1 MREFEKRLLSQGYCS
16 IVGIDEAGRGP
27 LAGPVVAAAV
37 NIPLDVNLQNIK
49 DSKQLTPKKRSMI
62 CEEILQCGTVGI
74 GMASPAEID
83 ELNILQA
90 TFKAMKRALSKLQNS
105 ISLDFCIVDGNR
117 TIPDLEIDQAA
128 VVKGDVSCYLVAAAS
143 IAAKV
148 YRDNLMIEY
157 DLVYPEYGFAQHK
170 GYPTKMHYRALAKY
184 GPSPVHRITF
194 SGVKEGYIS

>member
-1 MREFEKRLLSQGYCS
+1 MREFERHLLSQGYCN

-37 NIPLDVNLQNIK
+37 NIPLDINLQNIR
-49 DSKQLTPKKRSMI
+49 DSKQLTPQKRTII

-74 GMASPAEID
+74 GMASSAEID
-83 ELNILQA
+83 EINILQA
-90 TFKAMKRALSKLQNS
+90 TFKAMKRALDQLQNS
-105 ISLDFCIVDGNR
+105 ILVGFCIVDGNR
-117 TIPDLEIDQAA
+117 TIPELEIHQAA

-157 DLVYPEYGFAQHK
+157 DQIYPEYGFAQHK
-170 GYPTKMHYRALAKY
+170 GYPTRKHYKALAKY
-184 GPSPVHRITF
+184 GPSPIHRISF
-194 SGVKEGYIS
+194 SGVKEGYVS